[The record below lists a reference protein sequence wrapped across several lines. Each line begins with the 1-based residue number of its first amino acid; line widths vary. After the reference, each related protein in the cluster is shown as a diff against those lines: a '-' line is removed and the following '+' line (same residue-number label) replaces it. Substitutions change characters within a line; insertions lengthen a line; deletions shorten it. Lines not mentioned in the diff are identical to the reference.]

1 MILQSKSKEIWMYIG
16 FPKLSLE
23 AVTINASEKFISHPL
38 VIVDTNKNRKK
49 IIAYNNSAY
58 KCGIDKSVSLSTA
71 LAICPHL
78 NVNQKDP
85 LQERNLLN
93 SLAIISYQFTPN
105 IAIENNGLYLEIFS
119 CEKLFKSYEN
129 LLYMLYE
136 KISHN
141 GVLAVNGFGKNP
153 LTAKML
159 CKNKFQQKIP
169 NLNNTFDE
177 FKNVSIKKLTNN
189 LKHIRI
195 FDQLGFQSIG
205 DLINIPISS
214 LSQRFDEDLISNLE
228 VLLHQKKQLLT
239 MFKPPKNFHEEILY
253 IHGLTDKKSLIF
265 PMKSLLKRLDDYL
278 TALQYKCF
286 QVAWHFKASSEQ
298 SVTMEIKLSKS
309 KSDSNY
315 ILKLSQLKLEN
326 IDLPEI
332 IEKVS
337 LRCDELVEDIKAN
350 KELFKDA
357 KNKLQ
362 NKHKLVDKII
372 AKIGEK
378 ALFKLLIKNEHA
390 PKKAG
395 IIENATEEHIFNQ
408 DKTENKRPI
417 WLLKKPNPIKFQDGQ
432 LYLNSHMTILSGPE
446 RICDN
451 WWENNQQFDYYIAQ
465 DEDGVNYW
473 IYRSGNNWF
482 VHGLFS

>member
-1 MILQSKSKEIWMYIG
+1 MISQSKSKEIWMYIA

-23 AVTINASEKFISHPL
+23 AVTINTSEKFISHPL

-129 LLYMLYE
+129 LLYLLNE
-136 KISHN
+136 KMSQH
-141 GVLAVNGFGKNP
+141 GVFAINGFGKNP
-153 LTAKML
+153 LTAKIL
-159 CKNKFQQKIP
+159 CKNRFQKKIP
-169 NLNNTFDE
+169 NLNNTLEE
-177 FKNVSIKKLTNN
+177 FKNVPIRRLTGN
-189 LKHIRI
+189 LKQRRI
-195 FDQLGFQSIG
+195 FTQLGFQSIG
-205 DLINIPISS
+205 DLINVPISS
-214 LSQRFDEDLISNLE
+214 LSQRFDKDLISNLE
-228 VLLHQKKQLLT
+228 ILLYRKKQLLT
-239 MFKPPKNFHEEILY
+239 NFKPPRSFQEEILY

-278 TALQYKCF
+278 TALQCKCF
-286 QVAWHFKASSEQ
+286 QVTWHFRASSGQ
-298 SVTMEIKLSKS
+298 SIAMEIKLSKS
-309 KSDSNY
+309 KSDSSY
-315 ILKLSQLKLEN
+315 MLKLSQLKLEN

-337 LRCDELVEDIKAN
+337 LCCDALVENIKTN
-350 KELFKDA
+350 NQLFQDT

-362 NKHKLVDKII
+362 NNYKLIDKII

-378 ALFKLLIKNEHA
+378 TLFKLLIKNEHA
-390 PKKAG
+390 PRKAG
-395 IIENATEEHIFNQ
+395 VIENTKEEHFFNQ
-408 DKTENKRPI
+408 GRTENKRPI
-417 WLLKKPNPIKFQDGQ
+417 WLLKKPNPIKFQNGQ
-432 LYLNSHMTILSGPE
+432 LYLNSYMRILSGPE

-473 IYRSGNNWF
+473 IYRSGDNWF